1 MELRQLVSF
10 YHVAQL
16 RSVSK
21 AARTLALGQPTVTT
35 HLRKLEDAGYVEIEK
50 RFEGRKPQTRVHLT
64 AAGRNAWLDYLARMR
79 ALLDAAE

>member
-10 YHVAQL
+10 YHVARL

-35 HLRKLEDAGYVEIEK
+35 HLRKLEDELEIC
-50 RFEGRKPQTRVHLT
+50 
-64 AAGRNAWLDYLARMR
+64 
-79 ALLDAAE
+79 LLYTSPSPRD